1 MEPQVNLHETYHETC
16 LLNFMLKK
24 IVFDYLFIF
33 TIYIDKQKMI
43 YLSEHF
49 YKEFEI
55 VTIAVF
61 ISV

>member
-24 IVFDYLFIF
+24 MYLFIF
-33 TIYIDKQKMI
+33 TTYIDKQKMI
-43 YLSEHF
+43 YLSEQF

-55 VTIAVF
+55 VANAVL
-61 ISV
+61 IPV

>member
-24 IVFDYLFIF
+24 MYLFIF
-33 TIYIDKQKMI
+33 TTYIDKQKMI
-43 YLSEHF
+43 YLSEQF

-55 VTIAVF
+55 VANAVM
-61 ISV
+61 IPV

>member
-24 IVFDYLFIF
+24 MYLFIF
-33 TIYIDKQKMI
+33 TTYIDKQTMI
-43 YLSEHF
+43 YLSEQF

-55 VTIAVF
+55 VANAVL
-61 ISV
+61 IPV